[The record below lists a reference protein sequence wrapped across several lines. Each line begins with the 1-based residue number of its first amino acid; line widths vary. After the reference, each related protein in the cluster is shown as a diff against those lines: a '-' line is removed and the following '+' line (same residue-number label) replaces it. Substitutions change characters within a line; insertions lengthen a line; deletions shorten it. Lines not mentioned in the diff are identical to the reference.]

1 LIEILNR
8 FQSYF
13 SSHIL
18 LYHSAFSTIP
28 DDLKQN
34 LHNVTPD
41 TMYKQIEWV
50 KKYFDIVEVDHIFD
64 EKLGMAGKA
73 AITFDDAY
81 QSVFTEALPVIESLN
96 VPCTIFING
105 ITLSGKPF
113 WRDKIRFL
121 INNSLVNDFLKS
133 HPSFCYSNNI
143 TSQNFYKIT
152 KSPIVNSKI
161 IDSLLDEYLEKNQVS
176 IDNIVFCVSDIK
188 SIKKHPLISYGNHT
202 YNHYVMSSI
211 NGHQQETEIKR
222 NHELLTKCD
231 VKLSKIF
238 SVPFGDDKDFDSTT
252 IDLLN
257 KYQYIGFLYSRDA
270 INIRRLN
277 KTYKVADSTLVSRDR
292 YMVGSEFVSFQ
303 KQIFKL
309 GLKGLKKSMC
319 GLKIT
324 I

>member
-1 LIEILNR
+1 MIKLLNR

-18 LYHSAFSTIP
+18 LYHSTFNYIP
-28 DDLKQN
+28 DDLKQG

-41 TMYKQIEWV
+41 TIYKQIEWF
-50 KKYFDIVEVDHIFD
+50 KQYFDIVEVDHIFD
-64 EKLGMAGKA
+64 EKLGISGKV

-105 ITLSGKPF
+105 ISLSGKPF

-121 INNSLVNDFLKS
+121 INNSLVNDFLKL
-133 HPSFCYSNNI
+133 HPSFCYTNNI
-143 TSQNFYKIT
+143 TSLNFYKIT
-152 KSPIVNSKI
+152 KSPNVNSKI
-161 IDSLLDEYLEKNQVS
+161 IDSLLDKYLEKKQAP
-176 IDNIVFCVSDIK
+176 IDNIVFCVNDIN
-188 SIKKHPLISYGNHT
+188 SIIKHPLISYGNHT
-202 YNHYVMSSI
+202 YSHYVLSSL
-211 NGHQQETEIKR
+211 NGNQQETEIKR

-238 SVPFGDDKDFDSTT
+238 SVPFGRDNDFNSTT

-257 KYQYIGFLYSRDA
+257 KYQYTGFLYSRNA

-277 KTYKVADSTLVSRDR
+277 KNYKVADSTLVSRDR
-292 YMVGSEFVSFQ
+292 YMVNSEFDSFQ
-303 KQIFKL
+303 KQILKL
-309 GLKGLKKSMC
+309 GLKGLIKACK
-319 GLKIT
+319 G
-324 I
+324 